1 MGAHVMDGRGLA
13 AELKEELAAV
23 VADLKRAGVVPGLAT
38 RSRT

>member
-1 MGAHVMDGRGLA
+1 MDGRGPA

>member
-1 MGAHVMDGRGLA
+1 MDGRGLA

-23 VADLKRAGVVPGLAT
+23 VADLKWAGVVPGLAT